1 MNDTEICFST
11 SLKMLMQLMRLN
23 LIALNWVVKLL
34 DYCVAAWVLFQTET
48 RARLS
53 RSGPKHIHRLGKTIQ
68 PLGP

>member
-1 MNDTEICFST
+1 
-11 SLKMLMQLMRLN
+11 MQLMQLN
-23 LIALNWVVKLL
+23 LIALDWVVKLL

-68 PLGP
+68 PLGH